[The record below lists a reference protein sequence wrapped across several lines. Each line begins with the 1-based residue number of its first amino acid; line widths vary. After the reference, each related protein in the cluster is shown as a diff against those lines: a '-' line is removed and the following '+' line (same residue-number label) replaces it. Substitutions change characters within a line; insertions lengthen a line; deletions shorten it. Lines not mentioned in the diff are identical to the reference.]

1 MTTRGADGGA
11 KSRPTV
17 TFKQLMAM
25 LPFPHDVQSRPD
37 YAMGENIGDFILS
50 QLMEEAIPAWIRG
63 AEYVVV
69 DDLPLEETP
78 ENEYRRICEAII
90 AHPFFENMEVTY
102 TISEP
107 EHYPDSDS
115 DTDSP
120 SGQHATFTLRWG

>member
-37 YAMGENIGDFILS
+37 YVEGENWKDFILS
-50 QLMEEAIPAWIRG
+50 QLMEEAIPAWIHG
-63 AEYVVV
+63 KKYVVV
-69 DDLPLEETP
+69 DDLPLEGTP
-78 ENEYRRICEAII
+78 ENEYRSICEAVI

-102 TISEP
+102 TISDP
-107 EHYPDSDS
+107 DPYPPDSDS
-115 DTDSP
+115 DCPPDRD
-120 SGQHATFTLRWG
+120 ATFTLRWG